1 MSNNK
6 YYTVWEGKTIG
17 VFDSWDECREAVTGC
32 RAIYKSFATR
42 DEAVEAFN
50 GDYRDYVGKNE
61 AKMFNYSRLDPSH
74 RPLIPSI
81 CVDAACSGNPGK
93 LEFRGVE
100 TATGAEIFHRG
111 PFEEGTQNIGE
122 FLAIAFGL
130 AILRKAGANLT
141 IYSDSMTAISWIK
154 HKSCNTK
161 LQRSEKNKDLFYIV
175 DKAVEWLKNNDCPN
189 PIVKWDTEAWGEIPA
204 DFGRK

>member
-1 MSNNK
+1 
-6 YYTVWEGKTIG
+6 
-17 VFDSWDECREAVTGC
+17 
-32 RAIYKSFATR
+32 
-42 DEAVEAFN
+42 
-50 GDYRDYVGKNE
+50 
-61 AKMFNYSRLDPSH
+61 MFNFSRLDPSH

-130 AILRKAGANLT
+130 AILRKAGVNLT

-154 HKSCNTK
+154 QKSCNTK

-175 DKAVEWLKNNDCPN
+175 DKAVEWLKNNNCPN